1 MEQQPLL
8 GSILPDPHGII
19 DGVKESIH
27 DIADPLRIFSDE
39 SSTPAQS
46 RELIEVMGDME
57 YAVSKK
63 QFQVA
68 EALIDEGRGTTN
80 CGWCQNKLNRTEIDV
95 KYADGVCRVGTKEEC
110 EAGAR
115 VVAGKIN
122 NVTTTLKM
130 ATDDTKKELEE
141 NGAIDHD

>member
-8 GSILPDPHGII
+8 GSILPNPHEII
-19 DGVKESIH
+19 DGVKESVH
-27 DIADPLRIFSDE
+27 DIADPLGIFSDE

-46 RELIEVMGDME
+46 RELVEVIGDME

-68 EALIDEGRGTTN
+68 ETLIDEGRGTTN
-80 CGWCQNKLNRTEIDV
+80 CGWCQDKLNRAEIDV

-110 EAGAR
+110 EAGAT
-115 VVAGKIN
+115 VVARTIN
-122 NVTTTLKM
+122 NVAITLKK
-130 ATDDTKKELEE
+130 ATEDTESELEE
-141 NGAIDHD
+141 NGA

>member
-1 MEQQPLL
+1 MEQTLF
-8 GSILPDPHGII
+8 GSMLPDLDEII
-19 DGVKESIH
+19 GGVKESVH
-27 DIADPLRIFSDE
+27 DLADPLGIFEDE
-39 SSTPAQS
+39 PGTPAQS

-68 EALIDEGRGTTN
+68 ETLIDEGRGTTN
-80 CGWCQNKLNRTEIDV
+80 CSWCQKKLNRAEIDV
-95 KYADGVCRVGTKEEC
+95 KYADGVCRLGTKEEC

-122 NVTTTLKM
+122 SVTTTLKM
-130 ATDDTKKELEE
+130 ATEDTNRELEE
-141 NGAIDHD
+141 NGA

>member
-8 GSILPDPHGII
+8 GSILPNPHEII
-19 DGVKESIH
+19 DGVKESVH
-27 DIADPLRIFSDE
+27 DIADPLGIFSDE
-39 SSTPAQS
+39 SSIPAQS
-46 RELIEVMGDME
+46 RELVEVMGDME

-80 CGWCQNKLNRTEIDV
+80 CSWCQNKLNRAEIDV

-110 EAGAR
+110 EAGAT
-115 VVAGKIN
+115 VVARTIN
-122 NVTTTLKM
+122 NVAITLKK
-130 ATDDTKKELEE
+130 ATEDTE
-141 NGAIDHD
+141 

>member
-1 MEQQPLL
+1 MDQQPIL
-8 GSILPDPHGII
+8 GSMLPDPHEII
-19 DGVKESIH
+19 DGVKESVH
-27 DIADPLRIFSDE
+27 DIADPLGIFSDG

-46 RELIEVMGDME
+46 RELVEVMGDME

-80 CGWCQNKLNRTEIDV
+80 CGWCQNKLNRAEIDV
-95 KYADGVCRVGTKEEC
+95 KYADGVCRVGTNEEC
-110 EAGAR
+110 EAGAT

-122 NVTTTLKM
+122 NVTTALKM
-130 ATDDTKKELEE
+130 AAEDTERELEE
-141 NGAIDHD
+141 NGA